1 MQRVTGFVLARSA
14 VLCVAGLVSLV
25 PVGQA
30 FAAGLV
36 PHRAIYDMELDRAED
51 GTGISALNG
60 RMVYEFSG
68 SACEGYS
75 VSFRFVTEFQDV
87 SGGSQVT
94 DLRSS
99 SYENPK
105 DASFQFFS
113 QTYVDQKLVEKTR
126 GTARQDD
133 GTKTVELQEPGERA
147 LTISGKTL
155 YPTEHL
161 SKVIEAARAGKSF
174 LGADVYDGSETGD
187 KVYATTAVIGAP
199 VTEDVPLSDEP
210 AAAISRIKQAE
221 AWPVT
226 IAYFDPA
233 QEQNGEQTP
242 VYQMTFLLYDNGIS
256 RQLKMDYGQFSL
268 RGKLRQLELHEETGC
283 TN

>member
-1 MQRVTGFVLARSA
+1 MQRVTGTVLAKGA
-14 VLCVAGLVSLV
+14 VFFAAGLVSLV
-25 PVGQA
+25 SVGQVL
-30 FAAGLV
+30 AAGLV
-36 PHRAIYDMELDRAED
+36 PHRAIYDMELDKAED
-51 GTGISALNG
+51 GTGISALSG

-87 SGGSQVT
+87 SGGSKVT

-113 QTYVDQKLVEKTR
+113 KTYVDQRMVEKAR
-126 GTARQDD
+126 GIAHQDD
-133 GTKTVELQEPGERA
+133 GTKTIELQEPGQRK

-161 SKVIEAARAGKSF
+161 NKIIEAARAGQSF
-174 LGADVYDGSETGD
+174 VSADVYDGSETGD
-187 KVYATTAVIGAP
+187 KVYATTAVIGASR
-199 VTEDVPLSDEP
+199 TEDVPLSDEP
-210 AAAISRIKQAE
+210 SAAVSRIKQAQ

-233 QEQNGEQTP
+233 QEQDGEEMP
-242 VYQMTFLLYDNGIS
+242 VYQMSFLLYDNGIS
-256 RQLKMDYGQFSL
+256 RELKMDYGQFSL
-268 RGKLRQLELHEETGC
+268 RGKLRQLELHEETAC

>member
-1 MQRVTGFVLARSA
+1 MQRVTGSVLARSA

-25 PVGQA
+25 SIGQA

-36 PHRAIYDMELDRAED
+36 PHRAIYDMELDRAAD
-51 GTGISALNG
+51 GTGISSLNG

-99 SYENPK
+99 TYENPK

-113 QTYVDQKLVEKTR
+113 KTYVDQKLVEKTR
-126 GTARQDD
+126 GMARQDD
-133 GTKTVELQEPGERA
+133 GKKTIELQEPGERA

-187 KVYATTAVIGAP
+187 KVYATTAVIGALI
-199 VTEDVPLSDEP
+199 TEDIPLSDDP
-210 AAAISRIKQAE
+210 SAAVSRIKQAE

-233 QEQNGEQTP
+233 QEQDGEGTP

-268 RGKLRQLELHEETGC
+268 RGKLRQLELQEETGC

>member
-14 VLCVAGLVSLV
+14 VLCVAGLVSLGS
-25 PVGQA
+25 VGQA

-36 PHRAIYDMELDRAED
+36 PHRAIYDMELDRAAD
-51 GTGISALNG
+51 GTGISALSG

-87 SGGSQVT
+87 SGASQVT

-99 SYENPK
+99 SFENPK
-105 DASFQFFS
+105 DASFQFLS
-113 QTYVDQKLVEKTR
+113 KTYVDQKLVEKTR

-133 GTKTVELQEPGERA
+133 GAKTVELQEPGERA
-147 LTISGKTL
+147 LTISGATL

-161 SKVIEAARAGKSF
+161 NKIIEAARAGKSF
-174 LGADVYDGSETGD
+174 LAADVYDGSETGD
-187 KVYATTAVIGAP
+187 KVYATTAVIGSSR
-199 VTEDVPLSDEP
+199 TEDVPLSDEP
-210 AAAISRIKQAE
+210 SAAVSRIKQAQ

-233 QEQNGEQTP
+233 QDRDGEEMP

-268 RGKLRQLELHEETGC
+268 RGKLRQLELQEETGC

>member
-1 MQRVTGFVLARSA
+1 MQRVTGTVLAKGA
-14 VLCVAGLVSLV
+14 VFFAAGLVSLV
-25 PVGQA
+25 SVGQVL
-30 FAAGLV
+30 AAGLV
-36 PHRAIYDMELDRAED
+36 PHRAIYDMELDKAED
-51 GTGISALNG
+51 GTGISALSG

-87 SGGSQVT
+87 SGGSKVT

-113 QTYVDQKLVEKTR
+113 KTYVDQRMVEKAR
-126 GTARQDD
+126 GIARQDD
-133 GTKTVELQEPGERA
+133 GTKTIELQEPGQRK

-161 SKVIEAARAGKSF
+161 NKIIKAARAGQSF
-174 LGADVYDGSETGD
+174 VSADVYDGSETGD
-187 KVYATTAVIGAP
+187 KVYATTAVIGASR
-199 VTEDVPLSDEP
+199 TEDVPLSDEP
-210 AAAISRIKQAE
+210 SAAVSRIKQAQ

-233 QEQNGEQTP
+233 QEQDGEETP
-242 VYQMTFLLYDNGIS
+242 VYQMSFLLYDNGIS
-256 RQLKMDYGQFSL
+256 RELKMDYGQFSL
-268 RGKLRQLELHEETGC
+268 RGKLRQLELHEETAC

>member
-1 MQRVTGFVLARSA
+1 MQRVTGTVLAKSA
-14 VLCVAGLVSLV
+14 VLFAAGLVSLV
-25 PVGQA
+25 SVGQVL
-30 FAAGLV
+30 AAGLV
-36 PHRAIYDMELDRAED
+36 PHRAVYDMELDKAED
-51 GTGISALNG
+51 GTGISALSG

-87 SGGSQVT
+87 SGASQVT

-99 SYENPK
+99 TYENPK

-113 QTYVDQKLVEKTR
+113 KTYVDQKLVEKTR
-126 GTARQDD
+126 GIARQED
-133 GTKTVELQEPGERA
+133 GEKTIELQEPGQRT
-147 LTISGKTL
+147 LTISGRTL
-155 YPTEHL
+155 FPTEHL
-161 SKVIEAARAGKSF
+161 NKIIEAARAGQSF
-174 LGADVYDGSETGD
+174 VSADVYDGSETGD

-199 VTEDVPLSDEP
+199 TTEDVPLSDEP
-210 AAAISRIKQAE
+210 SAAASRLKQAQ

-226 IAYFDPA
+226 IAYFDPT
-233 QEQNGEQTP
+233 QEQEGEETP

-256 RQLKMDYGQFSL
+256 RQLKMDYGKFSL